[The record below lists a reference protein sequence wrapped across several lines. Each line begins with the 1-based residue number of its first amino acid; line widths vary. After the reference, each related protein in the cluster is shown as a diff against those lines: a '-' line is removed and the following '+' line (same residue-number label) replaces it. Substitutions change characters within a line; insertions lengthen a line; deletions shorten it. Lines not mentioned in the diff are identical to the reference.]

1 MARSKRLALR
11 QRFNLYL
18 VAGSGGQ
25 RLPHKGHSGRSIPID
40 SQACAL
46 SRRLRTSPASA
57 LLDRRAAGTVPEVSP
72 GEVSRAG
79 WPPELLGVFERAI
92 TCEYA
97 SLTRDGAPVT
107 VPITPYIG
115 QGSIDVSTGLTYP
128 AKAERARRNPKVA
141 LLFADAIGAGTSAA
155 PVVLVQ
161 GHAAVRD
168 ADLQLNT
175 DRYVR
180 SSMLKLPASFKGQP
194 KALLRRLAFYY
205 ARIWIETV
213 PLRIRWWP
221 DRDLAQQPREWRA
234 DPALPLPESDP
245 APPGRQPP
253 AWLNPPQGWREVAA
267 RALQV
272 LPLADLTVV
281 DAEGYPVCMPVT
293 AGALE
298 GEEVPLQI
306 GSGAPESPAG
316 PACLTVH
323 GHDEQFTTQE
333 NHTLMG
339 TLVHGAEGSRLH
351 VERALADWSLT
362 GNRVQITIGFL
373 RKGRRLAP
381 RLKTEAA
388 RRGQPVPTINLP

>member
-1 MARSKRLALR
+1 VCVLHGVTSEAGTRAQLR
-11 QRFNLYL
+11 QDDLTGFGAIGTGL
-18 VAGSGGQ
+18 GG
-25 RLPHKGHSGRSIPID
+25 RV
-40 SQACAL
+40 
-46 SRRLRTSPASA
+46 PA
-57 LLDRRAAGTVPEVSP
+57 VSP
-72 GEVSRAG
+72 GETSAAG
-79 WPPELLGVFERAI
+79 WPPELLDVAERAL

-97 SLTRDGAPVT
+97 SLTRAGAPVT
-107 VPITPYIG
+107 VPTTPYVG
-115 QGSIDVSTGLTYP
+115 PAGSIDVSTGLTYP

-141 LLFADAIGAGTSAA
+141 LLFADALGAGMGGA

-180 SSMLKLPASFKGQP
+180 SSLSKLPAAAKGQP

-205 ARIWIETV
+205 ARIWIEIT

-221 DRDLAQQPREWRA
+221 DRDLAHEPRQWYV
-234 DPALPLPESDP
+234 DPALGLPESDP

-253 AWLNPPQGWREVAA
+253 AWLNPPREWREVAG
-267 RALQV
+267 RALRV
-272 LPLADLTVV
+272 LPFSDLTVV
-281 DAEGYPVCMPVT
+281 DDDGYPVCVPVT
-293 AGALE
+293 AGTLE
-298 GEEVPLQI
+298 GEEVPLRI
-306 GSGAPESPAG
+306 GSGAPGLPAG

-333 NHTLMG
+333 NHTLVG
-339 TLVHGAEGSRLH
+339 TLVHGADGPRLR

-362 GNRVQITIGFL
+362 GNRAQAAIGFL

-381 RLKTEAA
+381 RLKAEAA

>member
-1 MARSKRLALR
+1 M
-11 QRFNLYL
+11 
-18 VAGSGGQ
+18 
-25 RLPHKGHSGRSIPID
+25 
-40 SQACAL
+40 
-46 SRRLRTSPASA
+46 SP
-57 LLDRRAAGTVPEVSP
+57 E
-72 GEVSRAG
+72 EVSRAG

-161 GHAAVRD
+161 GHATVRD

-180 SSMLKLPASFKGQP
+180 SSMIKLPASFKGQH

-281 DAEGYPVCMPVT
+281 DAEGYPVCMPAT

-381 RLKTEAA
+381 RLKKEAA

>member
-1 MARSKRLALR
+1 
-11 QRFNLYL
+11 
-18 VAGSGGQ
+18 
-25 RLPHKGHSGRSIPID
+25 
-40 SQACAL
+40 
-46 SRRLRTSPASA
+46 
-57 LLDRRAAGTVPEVSP
+57 
-72 GEVSRAG
+72 
-79 WPPELLGVFERAI
+79 VFEHAI

-107 VPITPYIG
+107 VPTTPYVG
-115 QGSIDVSTGLTYP
+115 QGSIDVSTGLAYP

-141 LLFADAIGAGTSAA
+141 LLFADAIGTGTSGA
-155 PVVLVQ
+155 PVVLMQ

-180 SSMLKLPASFKGQP
+180 LSMTKLPASVEGQP
-194 KALLRRLAFYY
+194 RALLRRLAFYY

-221 DRDLAQQPREWRA
+221 DRDLAQQPQEWRA
-234 DPALPLPESDP
+234 DPASPLPESDP
-245 APPGRQPP
+245 SPPGRQPP
-253 AWLNPPQGWREVAA
+253 AWLSPPQGWREVTA
-267 RALQV
+267 RALAG
-272 LPLADLTVV
+272 LPLADLTVL
-281 DAEGYPVCMPVT
+281 DADGYPLCVPVT

-298 GEEVPLQI
+298 GQEVPLQI
-306 GSGAPESPAG
+306 GPGAPALPAG

-323 GHDEQFTTQE
+323 GHDERFTTQE
-333 NHTLMG
+333 NHTLIG
-339 TLVHGAEGSRLH
+339 TLVDSAEGSRLR

-362 GNRVQITIGFL
+362 GNRVKIAVGFL